1 MRPADA
7 SPLLPSVMPIV
18 SQESN
23 AAFLL
28 KLLTVAR
35 THMHTYGHTLSYD
48 IALIN
53 EYAHIVGR
61 NSELEIAGLTLR
73 VGASDVRAER

>member
-1 MRPADA
+1 
-7 SPLLPSVMPIV
+7 
-18 SQESN
+18 
-23 AAFLL
+23 
-28 KLLTVAR
+28 
-35 THMHTYGHTLSYD
+35 MHTYGHTLSYD

-53 EYAHIVGR
+53 EYARIVGR